1 MLHSTHRAYSTLDVS
16 RMCQV
21 DPATV
26 ARWCDQGRLKCLR
39 RPGGHRR
46 IVKEDLVEFLRSHQM
61 PVPSEIGPNRPLI
74 LVSPCDGDFVKAIR
88 SATRA
93 YAPVLDIQQAPDLV
107 TALLRLGVEKPEMFL
122 LSVGQSEF
130 DPIDVVKSIRK
141 NPGTRPVRV

>member
-1 MLHSTHRAYSTLDVS
+1 
-16 RMCQV
+16 
-21 DPATV
+21 
-26 ARWCDQGRLKCLR
+26 
-39 RPGGHRR
+39 
-46 IVKEDLVEFLRSHQM
+46 M

-74 LVSPCDGDFVKAIR
+74 LVSPCDGDFVKAVR

-122 LSVGQSEF
+122 LSVGPSEF

-141 NPGTRPVRV
+141 NPGTRPVRVGVFGSSSDNDKLKVAMRAGAAESVTSPESLGELLQRLADLYDGKSQRRFRLRRISQQ